1 MSERRPNRVS
11 DEEGRSDE
19 TLAESNS
26 TETEPETDD
35 GLSRRDLLVSS
46 GLLAGTGVGAYLFLN
61 DSDEDVI
68 EDGVDTTP
76 TPEESGPSPFEIWA
90 DIEAGLRESPDHL
103 PGTAETVV
111 DGADAEDITDFV
123 TSDIATQP
131 PDIESHQTDAF
142 VGWVNGGPSGTLR
155 SGMGTPREKA
165 ELLATLLSRSGYESE
180 VVRYQRPLSE
190 SQLRDAYFSPVDHEF
205 DPGFSD
211 AQLAGWRTE
220 LGLDESADRE
230 GTVIDPG
237 GEASTDL
244 AARITEGLP
253 DEAGQGGLVDFN
265 WDGPDAV
272 PIVRFRPESDS
283 TDTETGTS
291 TSTDTDAV
299 ESSREDWQ
307 YVDLFHEDESFG
319 TLREQGAVE
328 QGTEPI
334 SPSITV
340 ALEAATTDAPE
351 ERFELVSG
359 RWNGNSLAGRQ
370 LFIQTL
376 PAVSPFDYP
385 SIRHTDV
392 NRFVPSLTV
401 QDPSTDQSELDSL
414 SVTDE
419 AFSVTGDRYTVDDTG
434 TVRRNQTIIQENESR
449 TDIVVEKPDGTQVS
463 VEPLTG
469 DKTVQDF
476 YSPGAQSDLAEALE
490 RNNTTVTFFYRNTST
505 GRLSLVFVNDKP
517 GSGGGGNAKL
527 TFRGVRGYEWFVKEG
542 GNDWFQTPEGTF
554 GPSESVIFGWNPGF
568 NDGGAFGHFS
578 LPFEFNMIHEGKWN
592 DGERSGLD
600 RWVIVDGNDLSN
612 AIEVATFSEEPE
624 DVSVKFSYREGTGA
638 DAPDESTPSDSL
650 SAVQDV
656 SVSANGESYPQVEL
670 EVEAVDGDS
679 QPVGGLPGTAF
690 EFMESE
696 ERVVAELVDIEESYT
711 FSYRSPA
718 DAEPETEQSVTVT
731 VPEADVEATTS
742 YDVPDMS
749 TDPRAEQGL
758 CGLYLLVRVGDE
770 ESIRTV
776 AGWDPVLDRDREPSD
791 ADRNEVLSTLFGNH
805 VLAFESAG
813 VTPTVFL
820 TDELAGKQSLEPL
833 VEAGNAGTQEDVRNA
848 VRGGVTAI
856 EQYPQHF
863 HPPLPARVTEDAITY
878 DTGLRTVLFGR
889 KPQFGSSTVQLSID
903 ILSTSTV
910 RTLRRDDNREQEFQ
924 RTLEATARRA
934 IVERENLDRSTASLL
949 SDATLAP
956 ASQTLDGWSD
966 SVRTQFETARE
977 RRPTSNDYQVV
988 DADGETAAFWN
999 VDAQTG
1005 ELIGVMPDGSGGGDS
1020 VAEIKEQLK
1029 KIQTLIDR
1037 MGLLVDAA
1045 GGAAGGAA
1053 MGVVVDY
1060 YKLLAKLYA
1069 IASIAIATM
1078 DANQLQQQAQEAVA
1092 KFACNLVVDMGLD
1105 WAGDAIESVVSTA
1118 SDVSGAMGGPT
1129 VGC

>member
-1 MSERRPNRVS
+1 MSERQPNGMP
-11 DEEGRSDE
+11 DEEGTSAE
-19 TLAESNS
+19 TRAESNR
-26 TETEPETDD
+26 TETESETDD
-35 GLSRRDLLVSS
+35 GLSRRDLLVGS
-46 GLLAGTGVGAYLFLN
+46 GLLAGTGVGAYLFLS
-61 DSDEDVI
+61 DSDDDVT
-68 EDGVDTTP
+68 EDGVDATP
-76 TPEESGPSPFEIWA
+76 TPEQSGPSPFEIWA

-111 DGADAEDITDFV
+111 DGADPEDITEFV
-123 TSDIATQP
+123 TTQIATQP
-131 PDIESHQTDAF
+131 PAIESHQTDTF
-142 VGWVNGGPSGTLR
+142 VGWVNGGPTGTLR

-165 ELLATLLSRSGYESE
+165 ELLATLLSRTGYESE
-180 VVRYQRPLSE
+180 VVRYQRSLSE
-190 SQLRDAYFSPVDHEF
+190 SQVRDAYFGPVDHEF

-211 AQLAGWRTE
+211 DQLAGWRTE
-220 LGLDESADRE
+220 LGLEERADRE
-230 GTVIDPG
+230 GTAIDSG

-253 DEAGQGGLVDFN
+253 DGAGQGGLAEFN
-265 WDGPDAV
+265 WGGPDAV
-272 PIVRFRPESDS
+272 PIVRFRPE
-283 TDTETGTS
+283 TDTDTATGTS
-291 TSTDTDAV
+291 TSTET
-299 ESSREDWQ
+299 ESSGDDWQ

-319 TLREQGAVE
+319 NLREQGAVE
-328 QGTEPI
+328 QTTEPI

-351 ERFELVSG
+351 ERLELVSG
-359 RWNGNSLAGRQ
+359 RWNGRSLAGRQ

-392 NRFVPSLTV
+392 NRFVPSLAI

-414 SVTDE
+414 SVTGE

-449 TDIVVEKPDGTQVS
+449 ANIVVEKPDGTEVS
-463 VEPLTG
+463 VEPLTS
-469 DKTVQDF
+469 DQTVAEF
-476 YSPGAQSDLAEALE
+476 YNPGAQSDLAEALE
-490 RNNTTVTFFYRNTST
+490 RNNTTVTFLYRNTST
-505 GRLSLVFVNDKP
+505 GRLNLVFVNDKP
-517 GSGGGGNAKL
+517 GSGGGGDAKL

-578 LPFEFNMIHEGKWN
+578 LPFEFNMIHKGTWN
-592 DGERSGLD
+592 NGERSGLD
-600 RWVIVDGNDLSN
+600 RWVIVDGNDVSTATEL
-612 AIEVATFSEEPE
+612 ATFGEEPE
-624 DVSVKFSYREGTGA
+624 DVSVKFSYREETET

-650 SAVQDV
+650 SDVQDV
-656 SVSANGESYPQVEL
+656 TVSATGESYPQVEL
-670 EVEAVDGDS
+670 EVEAVDGDG

-690 EFMESE
+690 EFMEAE
-696 ERVVAELVDIEESYT
+696 ERVVAELVDIEETYS

-731 VPEADVEATTS
+731 VPEADLQATTTYS
-742 YDVPDMS
+742 VPDMS
-749 TDPRAEQGL
+749 TDPRTEQGL
-758 CGLYLLVRVGDE
+758 CGLYLRVTVDDQ
-770 ESIRTV
+770 ESTRTV
-776 AGWDPVLDRDREPSD
+776 AGWDPVLDRDREPTD
-791 ADRNEVLSTLFGNH
+791 ADRNDVLSTLFGNH
-805 VLAFESAG
+805 VLAFEAAG

-833 VEAGNAGTQEDVRNA
+833 VEAGNFGTHEEVTNA

-863 HPPLPARVTEDAITY
+863 HPPLPARVTDDAITY

-903 ILSTSTV
+903 ILSTSTI
-910 RTLRRDDNREQEFQ
+910 RTLRRDDDREQEFQ
-924 RTLEATARRA
+924 RTLEATARRT

-956 ASQTLDGWSD
+956 ASQTLDDWSD
-966 SVRTQFETARE
+966 SLRTQFETARE

-999 VDAQTG
+999 VDAETG

-1020 VAEIKEQLK
+1020 EAEIKQQLK

-1037 MGLLVDAA
+1037 MGLLADAA

-1060 YKLLAKLYA
+1060 FKLLAKLYA

-1078 DANQLQQQAQEAVA
+1078 DANQLQQQAQAAVA

-1118 SDVSGAMGGPT
+1118 SDVSGAMDGPT